1 MLKKL
6 NDVKIQKRLIL
17 CFVITVTIASI
28 SGILGTVL
36 LIRSDGNYSKAL
48 IENGFSQG
56 EIGTFNTY
64 LNKGAAV
71 VRDIVLLTNS
81 VDIQASK
88 DELKGIQEKTNESL
102 VKLRKT
108 CKTPEELEL
117 IAIIDEKIPKYR
129 DLRDQV
135 IELGIENKNEEALR
149 LFHSEA
155 RPILNE
161 TMVAAE
167 GLADLNV
174 SLGQGVSK
182 KLTSQ
187 SSLAIVFIIIIIIV
201 SMLVSIIF
209 AIYIAKMFANSI
221 NKVKNASLQLAEGD
235 LNINLDVTTK
245 DEIGDMARA
254 FGTASNMMQSYINE
268 ISKVLGE
275 VSIGNFDITQEIVY
289 KGDFKEIGEAIDVIT
304 KSLSRTLQQINES
317 SAQVA
322 LGSNQLS
329 ESAQSLAEGATEQA
343 GAVEELTATIE
354 SVTATAETSAISAN
368 AAYLKAKGFEEEAE
382 KGSEEMEKL
391 SLAMESIDVTSKQ
404 IENIITEIEDIA
416 SQTNLL
422 SLNASIEAARAG
434 EAGKGFAV
442 VADQIG
448 KLAADSARSAIST
461 RNLIGTSIKEIENG
475 SHITKSTAETLEKVI
490 DGIKLLAK
498 VSQETSAL
506 SSTQATTMREIELG
520 IEQISNVVQSNSAAA
535 EETSATSE
543 ELSAQSENLKSLVE
557 QFKLKDIDIK
567 Y

>member
-64 LNKGAAV
+64 LNKGGAV

-187 SSLAIVFIIIIIIV
+187 SSLAIVVIIIIIIV

-289 KGDFKEIGEAIDVIT
+289 KGDFKEIGGAIDVIT